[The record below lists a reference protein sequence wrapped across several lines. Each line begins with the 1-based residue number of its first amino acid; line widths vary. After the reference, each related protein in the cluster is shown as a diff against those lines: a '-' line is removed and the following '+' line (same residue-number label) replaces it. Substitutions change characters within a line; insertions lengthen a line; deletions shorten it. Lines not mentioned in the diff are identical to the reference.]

1 MITLLHDRALF
12 IFKLFNSKAIQNQLV
27 SEYCCIQIV
36 QDFIST

>member
-12 IFKLFNSKAIQNQLV
+12 IF
-27 SEYCCIQIV
+27 IQIV